1 MSKLIDLKN
10 KKVLITGSSRGIG
23 AEIAKKMA
31 KLGAEVTLNYANSH
45 VRAEE
50 VKKEIEAAGGTAHLV
65 QADVSDYEQAAELV
79 KAAYKKMDGL
89 NVLVNNAGITSDKLL
104 LRMKEEEWDRV
115 LDINLKGVFNCTKN
129 AVRYLLKAENGKLI
143 NLSSVVGVNGN
154 AGQANY
160 SAAKAG
166 IIGFTKTMAKE
177 LASKGVCSNAIAPG
191 FIETDMTDDLSEK
204 VKDNIISQVPLT
216 RLGQAEEVADLAAF
230 LASDNANYINGE
242 VIQIDGGMGA

>member
-1 MSKLIDLKN
+1 MIDLKD

-31 KLGAEVTLNYANSH
+31 FLGAEVTINYAHSKES
-45 VRAEE
+45 AEK
-50 VKKEIEAAGGTAHLV
+50 VKNTIEAEGGTAHLI
-65 QADVSDYEQAAELV
+65 QADVRDFEQAAELV
-79 KAAYKKMDGL
+79 KEAYKKMGGL
-89 NVLVNNAGITSDKLL
+89 NVLINNAGITRDKLL
-104 LRMKEEEWDRV
+104 LRMKEEDWDQV

-143 NLSSVVGVNGN
+143 NISSVVGVNGN

-166 IIGFTKTMAKE
+166 ILGFTKTMAKE
-177 LASKGVCSNAIAPG
+177 LATKSVCSNAIAPG
-191 FIETDMTDDLSEK
+191 FIETDMTEELNDQ
-204 VKDNIISQVPLT
+204 VKNNILEQIPLA

-242 VIQIDGGMGA
+242 VIKIDGGMGA

>member
-1 MSKLIDLKN
+1 VSNLINLKD

-31 KLGAEVTLNYANSH
+31 ALGAEVVINYAHSKA
-45 VRAEE
+45 RAED
-50 VKKEIEAAGGTAHLV
+50 VKSEIEAAGGTAHLI
-65 QADVSDYEQAAELV
+65 QADVSDFDQAANLV
-79 KAAYKKMDGL
+79 KTAYKKMGGL
-89 NVLVNNAGITSDKLL
+89 NVLVNNAGITKDKLI
-104 LRMKEEEWDRV
+104 LRMKEEDWDQV

-129 AVRYLLKAENGKLI
+129 AVRYLLKAENAKLI

-166 IIGFTKTMAKE
+166 IVGFTKTMAKE

-191 FIETDMTDDLSEK
+191 FIDTEMTDDLSDSIKEG
-204 VKDNIISQVPLT
+204 IIEQVPLA
-216 RLGQAEEVADLAAF
+216 RFGRAEEVADLVSF

-242 VIQIDGGMGA
+242 VIKIDGGMGA

>member
-1 MSKLIDLKN
+1 MINLKD

-31 KLGAEVTLNYANSH
+31 ALGAEVIINYANSQA
-45 VRAEE
+45 RAEE
-50 VKKEIEAAGGTAHLV
+50 VKKEIEAAGGAAHLL
-65 QADVSDYEQAAELV
+65 QADVSDFDQAAELV
-79 KAAYKKMDGL
+79 KTAYKKMGGL
-89 NVLVNNAGITSDKLL
+89 DILINNAGITRDKLI
-104 LRMKEEEWDRV
+104 LRMKEKDWDQV

-143 NLSSVVGVNGN
+143 NISSIVGVNGN

-166 IIGFTKTMAKE
+166 IIGFTKSMAKE
-177 LASKGVCSNAIAPG
+177 LAAKGVCSNAIAPG
-191 FIETDMTDDLSEK
+191 FIDTEMTDELNDKIKEGILE
-204 VKDNIISQVPLT
+204 QVPLS
-216 RLGQAEEVADLAAF
+216 RFGKAEEVADLAAF

-242 VIQIDGGMGA
+242 VIKIDGGMGT

>member
-1 MSKLIDLKN
+1 MINLKD

-31 KLGAEVTLNYANSH
+31 ALGAEVVINYAHSKA
-45 VRAEE
+45 RAED
-50 VKKEIEAAGGTAHLV
+50 VKSEIEAAGGTAHLI
-65 QADVSDYEQAAELV
+65 QADVSDFDQAANLV
-79 KAAYKKMDGL
+79 KTAYKKMGGL
-89 NVLVNNAGITSDKLL
+89 NVLVNNAGITKDKLI
-104 LRMKEEEWDRV
+104 LRMKEEDWDQV

-129 AVRYLLKAENGKLI
+129 AVRYLLKAENAKLI

-166 IIGFTKTMAKE
+166 IVGFTKTMAKE
-177 LASKGVCSNAIAPG
+177 LASKGVCSNAVAPG
-191 FIETDMTDDLSEK
+191 FIDTEMTDELSDSIKEG
-204 VKDNIISQVPLT
+204 IIEQVPLA
-216 RLGQAEEVADLAAF
+216 RFGRAEEVADLVSF

-242 VIQIDGGMGA
+242 VIKIDGGMGA

>member
-1 MSKLIDLKN
+1 MINLKD

-31 KLGAEVTLNYANSH
+31 ALGAEVVINYAHSKA
-45 VRAEE
+45 RAED
-50 VKKEIEAAGGTAHLV
+50 VKSEIEAAGGTAHLI
-65 QADVSDYEQAAELV
+65 QADVSDFDQAANLV
-79 KAAYKKMDGL
+79 KTAYKKMDGL
-89 NVLVNNAGITSDKLL
+89 NVLVNNAGITRDKLI
-104 LRMKEEEWDRV
+104 LRMKEEDWDQV

-129 AVRYLLKAENGKLI
+129 AVRYLLKAENAKLI

-166 IIGFTKTMAKE
+166 IVGFTKTMAKE

-191 FIETDMTDDLSEK
+191 FIDTEMTDDLSDSIKEG
-204 VKDNIISQVPLT
+204 IIEQVPLA
-216 RLGQAEEVADLAAF
+216 RFGRAEEVADLVSF

-242 VIQIDGGMGA
+242 VIKIDGGMGA